1 MEEHKKWKKPSY
13 IFKTEDQL
21 INFGINEGKTIGE
34 IIKNEPKYIDW
45 CVKNFKGF
53 KLSKQLKKIFDEVKK
68 ID

>member
-34 IIKNEPKYIDW
+34 IIKNEPKYIEW
-45 CVKNFKGF
+45 CIKNFKGF
-53 KLSKQLKKIFDEVKK
+53 KLGKDLSDFLEDCKKI
-68 ID
+68 